1 MSDEFVWPIRV
12 YYEDTD
18 VSGVTYHANYLRWFE
33 RARTEWLRGRGY
45 NQERLR
51 LEHGVA
57 FTVSRLEID
66 YLLPA
71 RLDDELLVVT
81 RVAQLKRAS
90 MMFAQE
96 LRIPAR
102 GDAVLSRASV
112 RAACVDAATFKPVR
126 LPDMLG

>member
-1 MSDEFVWPIRV
+1 MTDEFVWPIRV

-33 RARTEWLRGRGY
+33 RGRTEWLRGRGY

-51 LEHGVA
+51 LEHGIA
-57 FTVSRLEID
+57 FTVSRLEIE

-71 RLDDELLVVT
+71 RLDDELVVVT
-81 RVAQLKRAS
+81 RIGQIRRAS
-90 MMFAQE
+90 VTFAQE

-102 GDAVLSRASV
+102 GREVLSKATV
-112 RAACVDAATFKPVR
+112 RAACVDATTFKPVR
-126 LPDMLG
+126 LPEGLA